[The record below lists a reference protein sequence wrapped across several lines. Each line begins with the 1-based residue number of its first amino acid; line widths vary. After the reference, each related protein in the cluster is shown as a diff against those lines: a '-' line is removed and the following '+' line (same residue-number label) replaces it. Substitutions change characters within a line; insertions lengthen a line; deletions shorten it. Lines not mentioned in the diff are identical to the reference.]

1 MARTSKRGKVYEAL
15 HGGTKFDGLKEPFDE
30 RDPIVLA
37 LNSLALGVV
46 ARKRKADQRWGLD
59 RLAELVSEETR
70 LKYWRQIHR
79 CRLAYQSRDVESYR
93 SAVGGM
99 LRAYDVL
106 EKEAETLGVEPLH
119 EDVLEGQRE
128 DGSVF
133 AICADAATVHAYAQM
148 RPECDCW
155 TIDEVAII
163 LQQEFFTQAVNI
175 KRAMP
180 GAEVLTL
187 MEEQDIGPI
196 YKGSSEQAYALSKG
210 ALEAMEQAK
219 GR

>member
-15 HGGTKFDGLKEPFDE
+15 HGGTKFDGLKEPFEE

-70 LKYWRQIHR
+70 LRFWRQLMR
-79 CRLAYQSRDVESYR
+79 CRDAYKARDVEAYR
-93 SAVGGM
+93 SACAGM
-99 LRAYDVL
+99 RRAYDAL
-106 EKEAETLGVEPLH
+106 EKEAESLGGKVLSVN
-119 EDVLEGQRE
+119 VLEGQRE

-133 AICADAATVHAYAQM
+133 AVCEDPASAYAYGEM
-148 RPECDCW
+148 RPACDCW
-155 TIDEVAII
+155 TMEEIAVI

-180 GAEVLTL
+180 GAEVLSV
-187 MEEQDIGPI
+187 MAPEDIGPV
-196 YKGSSEQAYALSKG
+196 YSGNSDQAYALSKE
-210 ALEAMEQAK
+210 ALGTMERVKK
-219 GR
+219 G